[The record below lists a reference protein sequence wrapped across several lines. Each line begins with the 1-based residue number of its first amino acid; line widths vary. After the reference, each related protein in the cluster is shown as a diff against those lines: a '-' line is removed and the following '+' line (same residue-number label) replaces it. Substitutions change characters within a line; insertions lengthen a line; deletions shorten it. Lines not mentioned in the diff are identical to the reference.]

1 MRLSEIAEYIV
12 ENNPK
17 CCMAYNNT
25 VDKGCRDGWY
35 EEYLIEP
42 LMDYYMFEE
51 LGLCGCGVPEETYEA
66 IRLYLQI
73 RKDWYEDKIE
83 YVEVNRRYLTD
94 LHIDDADELQSG
106 ILQFMM
112 YVLDDRGFT
121 DHGGSIGGCWLT
133 DAGERL
139 LTVLNAWHED
149 RTKEGE

>member
-1 MRLSEIAEYIV
+1 MRLSEIAEYVV
-12 ENNPK
+12 EHNQD
-17 CCMAYNNT
+17 CCMYYNNN
-25 VDKGCRDGWY
+25 VVKGCREDWY
-35 EEYLIEP
+35 EESLIEP

-51 LGLCGCGVPEETYEA
+51 LGLCGCGVPEGTYEA

-73 RKDWYEDKIE
+73 RKNWYEDKIE

-112 YVLDDRGFT
+112 YVLDDIGFT
-121 DHGGSIGGCWLT
+121 DHGSSIGGCWLT
-133 DAGERL
+133 DDGERL

-149 RTKEGE
+149 RTKEEE